1 MTGETITHYRIL
13 QKIGA
18 GGMGEVEPF
27 CGREPAG
34 EILSELSEGSA
45 C

>member
-1 MTGETITHYRIL
+1 MIGQTIIHYRI
-13 QKIGA
+13 QEKFGV
-18 GGMGEVEPF
+18 GGTRELEPF